1 MKRIFLFL
9 TLITLTASA
18 AEASVQQWQ
27 QVPGGAEFKTDK
39 GLLRIEFVT
48 DRIARVRSTM
58 NGAFST
64 TPSLMRVPIKES
76 AGKVTATE
84 KAGLVELKSAKL
96 TVLVDRKSGA
106 VAYKNPNGQILL
118 AENASQPRWFERTE
132 VQKALPDPAS
142 IRKVQTVDG
151 EREIASKFTTRK
163 DRDAWKGGVKFRFAK
178 EEALYGLGFDET
190 ADLNLRGKTK
200 RLYQHNLRIVI
211 PSIVSSKGYGLL
223 FDAYSAMSFKDGEQG
238 GSLDFDVIEDLDY
251 YFISGPDMDGAVAG
265 YRQLVGSAVMLPKW
279 AFGYVQSKERYTS
292 QDELISVTNEFRKRK
307 IPLDVI
313 VQDWN
318 YWLQWGGDP
327 NPKFYPDFTALT
339 KSLHEQN
346 TRLMISIWPNP
357 AAGSSTG
364 KALAAGGYV
373 LPGTVYLDVFNP
385 KAREVYWNGIWEIL
399 GKHGIDGWW
408 CDSTEPTTADW
419 GGKTRPADADEQNI
433 ALMAKTI
440 DPQLLNAYALEDS
453 TGIFE
458 NSRKSSPDKRVLN
471 LTRSGYAG
479 SQRTGSVLWTGDIS
493 ASWNVFSQQVAA
505 LQSISAAGEPYTT
518 FDIGAFFVKRTDKWF
533 WAGDFNKGV
542 NDMGYRE
549 LYTRWFQMGA
559 FLPMFRSH
567 GTDTPR
573 EPWRFGE
580 PGTQFYDSILDSIN
594 LRYQLLPYF
603 YSLASEVVLQNKSFM
618 RPLVFSFPTD
628 EKTHDLKSQF
638 MVGDTF
644 LVAPVLEAQQFG
656 PDSKPIQNGPK
667 TREVYLPKGAKWTDF
682 WTGNVVNGGQT
693 IQADAPI
700 SHLPLFVKT
709 GSIVPVGPKLQF
721 TGEQPG
727 GEIEV
732 RVYRGA
738 NGSFSL
744 YEDEGDSY
752 RYEQGQRATI
762 PFAWNESEQTLTIG
776 ARKGEF
782 PGMIKARTFRVVFV
796 AENHGT
802 GSNPTDRP
810 DAVVQY
816 SGDAIKV
823 RAK

>member
-1 MKRIFLFL
+1 
-9 TLITLTASA
+9 
-18 AEASVQQWQ
+18 
-27 QVPGGAEFKTDK
+27 
-39 GLLRIEFVT
+39 
-48 DRIARVRSTM
+48 
-58 NGAFST
+58 
-64 TPSLMRVPIKES
+64 
-76 AGKVTATE
+76 
-84 KAGLVELKSAKL
+84 
-96 TVLVDRKSGA
+96 
-106 VAYKNPNGQILL
+106 
-118 AENASQPRWFERTE
+118 
-132 VQKALPDPAS
+132 
-142 IRKVQTVDG
+142 
-151 EREIASKFTTRK
+151 
-163 DRDAWKGGVKFRFAK
+163 
-178 EEALYGLGFDET
+178 
-190 ADLNLRGKTK
+190 
-200 RLYQHNLRIVI
+200 VI
-211 PSIVSSKGYGLL
+211 
-223 FDAYSAMSFKDGEQG
+223 D
-238 GSLDFDVIEDLDY
+238 DLDY

-279 AFGYVQSKERYTS
+279 SFGYIQSKERYTS
-292 QDELISVTNEFRKRK
+292 QDELLSVTGEFRKRK

-327 NPKFYPDFTALT
+327 NPKYYPDFSALT

-346 TRLMISIWPNP
+346 TKLMISIWPNP
-357 AAGSSTG
+357 APGSSVN
-364 KALAAGGYV
+364 KALAAGGYL
-373 LPGTVYLDVFNP
+373 LPGSVFLDVFNS

-399 GKHGIDGWW
+399 GKHGIDAWW
-408 CDSTEPTTADW
+408 CDSTEPVGADW
-419 GGKTRPADADEQNI
+419 TGKTRAPDADEQNI
-433 ALMAKTI
+433 ALMAKYI

-453 TGIFE
+453 TGIYE

-479 SQRTGSVLWTGDIS
+479 SQRTGSVLWTGDIA
-493 ASWNVFSQQVAA
+493 ASWNTFNQQVAA
-505 LQSISAAGEPYTT
+505 LQSISASGEPYTT
-518 FDIGAFFVKRTDKWF
+518 FDIGAFFVKRADKWF
-533 WAGDFNKGV
+533 WAGDFNQGV

-549 LYTRWFQMGA
+549 LYTRWFQMGT

-580 PGTQFYDSILDSIN
+580 PGTQFYDSILESIN

-618 RPLVFSFPTD
+618 RPLVFSFPAD

-656 PDSKPIQNGPK
+656 PDSKPIQNGAK

-682 WTGNVVNGGQT
+682 WTGKVIAGGQST
-693 IQADAPI
+693 NADAPI

-709 GSIVPVGPKLQF
+709 GSIVPFGPKLQF
-721 TGEQPG
+721 SGEQPG
-727 GEIEV
+727 AEIEI
-732 RVYRGA
+732 RVYQGA
-738 NGSFSL
+738 NGSFTL

-762 PFAWNESEQTLTIG
+762 PFTWNQSERTLTIG
-776 ARKGEF
+776 ARSGEF
-782 PGMIKARTFRVVFV
+782 PGMVKARTFRVVFV
-796 AENHGT
+796 SENHGA
-802 GSNPTDRP
+802 GSNPTEKADT
-810 DAVVQY
+810 VVQY